1 MSPVCGTVSFQ
12 KLARYSKLAPT
23 GLPPSTA
30 FYRGPRKKAL
40 SNLQLTFTFSFQIA
54 LDLLVKECENLTFD
68 PTCPQRLKAGNQDGI
83 FTGKN
88 FPRKVYETS
97 RKTGSTCC

>member
-83 FTGKN
+83 IIHRQKF
-88 FPRKVYETS
+88 
-97 RKTGSTCC
+97 STQRL